1 MPTICQHLEKTAAV
15 RLPFGKGRGGMYWA
29 GNKVR
34 KTPVVSG
41 EVCYTS
47 RERGAG
53 QPTLQGWTRCFP
65 WQFSRGLS
73 WELISD
79 SAVELRMVFQVRP
92 AEPEG
97 LMSSRGYGV
106 LLGGKKKGIRTVY
119 KISLWVFIK

>member
-47 RERGAG
+47 RECGAG
-53 QPTLQGWTRCFP
+53 QPAL
-65 WQFSRGLS
+65 
-73 WELISD
+73 
-79 SAVELRMVFQVRP
+79 
-92 AEPEG
+92 
-97 LMSSRGYGV
+97 
-106 LLGGKKKGIRTVY
+106 
-119 KISLWVFIK
+119 